1 MVNKWRIFKKPID
14 INLTWIPS
22 LIECCFCLHKFCMN
36 EREKQWFVFEI
47 PNELIGTHQASYA
60 EYLDKLDEDVQQ

>member
-1 MVNKWRIFKKPID
+1 
-14 INLTWIPS
+14 
-22 LIECCFCLHKFCMN
+22 MN

-60 EYLDKLDEDVQQ
+60 EYLDKLDADVQQ